1 MKFNHAIVN
10 QPCQNLVNGLT
21 SADLGYPDFTN
32 ALKQHDQYVRSLR
45 ACGLKVEVLA
55 ADEQHPDST
64 FVEDAAL
71 LTPGCAIVMRPA
83 EVPRRGETAQIVPVL
98 EKHYSNIEKITAPGT
113 IEGGDIMMVADHY
126 YIGLSARTNLAG
138 AEQLI
143 SILNQF
149 GLNGSVVT
157 MQEMLHL
164 KTGLAYLENN
174 VLLACGEFLSKPEF
188 QTFDMIEIPED
199 EAYAANCIWVN
210 DKVLVPSGYPKTSQL
225 IADAGYELIN
235 VDVSEF
241 RKLDGGLS
249 CLSLRF

>member
-1 MKFNHAIVN
+1 MKFNHAIVR

-21 SADLGYPDFTN
+21 SAHLGSLDFEKSC
-32 ALKQHDQYVRSLR
+32 KQHAQYVSVLR
-45 ACGLKVEVLA
+45 ECGVKVEVLV

-64 FVEDAAL
+64 FVEDVAL
-71 LTPGCAIVMRPA
+71 LTPSCAIVTRPA
-83 EVPRRGETAQIVPVL
+83 EVSRRGETAQILPVL

-126 YIGLSARTNLAG
+126 YIGLSARTNLVG

-143 SILNQF
+143 SFLNQY

-174 VLLACGEFLSKPEF
+174 VLLACGEFISKPEF
-188 QTFDMIEIPED
+188 QKFDMIETPED
-199 EAYAANCIWVN
+199 EAYAANSIWVN
-210 DKVLVPSGYPKTSQL
+210 DKVLAPAGYPKTSQL
-225 IADAGYELIN
+225 IVDAGYELIN